1 VKTIKPFEE
10 HAEQYDKW
18 FEDNAQVYEQEVQ
31 AVAEMLP
38 YLDAYPRRLEVGI
51 GTGRFASPLG
61 FEMGIDPAVEM
72 LNIAKQRGLT
82 VFRGVGEYLPFTPKS
97 FDIVLMVTTLC
108 FLQDV
113 NKALNEIR
121 RILRLR
127 GKLVI
132 GYIDGDSVLGESYE
146 KRRGKSTFYEG
157 ATFYTTNEVKQVLA
171 KAGFLWLE
179 FGGYGGFVVVQATK
193 AYTDEPM

>member
-132 GYIDGDSVLGESYE
+132 GYIDGDSVLGES
-146 KRRGKSTFYEG
+146 
-157 ATFYTTNEVKQVLA
+157 
-171 KAGFLWLE
+171 
-179 FGGYGGFVVVQATK
+179 
-193 AYTDEPM
+193 